1 MVKNIINKSKY
12 AEIIPAYVL
21 KDKQYYHLNINPQE
35 IPDSEMYVVLSHT
48 YDHYPTQEDKDKL
61 YADYLALCKRVR
73 IAEVERYDKSEQVN
87 GLYLAGQH
95 CWLDKATRVGLANSI
110 AIEKAAGKTETTL
123 YLNGTALTIGIEQAQ
138 QMLAALELYALD
150 CYRKTEEHKVTI
162 NALSVI
168 EEVEKYDVTQG
179 YPEKLQFELN

>member
-1 MVKNIINKSKY
+1 MNYAIITIPELSFIT
-12 AEIIPAYVL
+12 AERASNNSYWMRVQLSSYEGIITALETV
-21 KDKQYYHLNINPQE
+21 I
-35 IPDSEMYVVLSHT
+35 
-48 YDHYPTQEDKDKL
+48 DHYPTQEDFDLLYLTHLTKL
-61 YADYLALCKRVR
+61 KKNK

-123 YLNGTALTIGIEQAQ
+123 YLNGIALTIGIEQAQ
-138 QMLAALELYALD
+138 QMLSALELYALD
-150 CYRKTEEHKVTI
+150 CYRKTEEHKATI
-162 NALSVI
+162 NALSII

-179 YPEKLQFELN
+179 YPEKL

>member
-1 MVKNIINKSKY
+1 MMFFCLSRYLKNGPITLKSEQDY
-12 AEIIPAYVL
+12 SLSLIG
-21 KDKQYYHLNINPQE
+21 NPE
-35 IPDSEMYVVLSHT
+35 DL
-48 YDHYPTQEDKDKL
+48 TQEDKDKL

-87 GLYLAGQH
+87 GFYLAGQH

-123 YLNGTALTIGIEQAQ
+123 YLNGVALTIGIEQAQ

-150 CYRKTEEHKVTI
+150 CYRKTEEHKATI
-162 NALSVI
+162 NALNTI
-168 EEVEKYDVTQG
+168 EEVENYDCTQG
-179 YPEKLQFELN
+179 YPEQLHLEV

>member
-1 MVKNIINKSKY
+1 MVKNIIKEY
-12 AEIIPAYVL
+12 AEVVPAF
-21 KDKQYYHLNINPQE
+21 KRGDKEFYTLNINPQKIE
-35 IPDSEMYVVLSHT
+35 GGMYVVLSHT

-87 GLYLAGQH
+87 CLYLAGQH

-123 YLNGTALTIGIEQAQ
+123 YLNGIALTISIDEAR
-138 QMLAALELYALD
+138 QMLSALELYALD
-150 CYRKTEEHKVTI
+150 CYRKTEEHKATI

-168 EEVEKYDVTQG
+168 EDVEKYDVTQG
-179 YPEKLQFELN
+179 YPEKLRFELN

>member
-1 MVKNIINKSKY
+1 MIKDIVNKSEY
-12 AEIIPAYVL
+12 AEITPVYFRNN
-21 KDKQYYHLNINPQE
+21 KQYYHLNINPQE
-35 IPDSEMYVVLSHT
+35 IVDSDMYIVLSHT

-73 IAEVERYDKSEQVN
+73 IAEVERYDKSENVN

-110 AIEKAAGKTETTL
+110 AIEKAAGKIETTL
-123 YLNGTALTIGIEQAQ
+123 YLNGTALTVGIEQAQ

-150 CYRKTEEHKVTI
+150 CYRKTEEHKATI

-168 EEVEKYDVTQG
+168 EEVEQYDVTLG
-179 YPEKLQFELN
+179 YPEQLRLEI

>member
-1 MVKNIINKSKY
+1 MVKNIINKSEY
-12 AEIIPAYVL
+12 TEIVPAFIRNN
-21 KDKQYYHLNINPQE
+21 KQYYHLNINPQD
-35 IPDSEMYVVLSHT
+35 IADSEKMYVVLSHT

-95 CWLDKATRVGLANSI
+95 CWLAKATRVGLANSI

-123 YLNGTALTIGIEQAQ
+123 YLNGIALTIGIDEAQ
-138 QMLAALELYALD
+138 QMLSALELYALD
-150 CYRKTEEHKVTI
+150 CYRKTEEHKATI
-162 NALSVI
+162 NALSII

-179 YPEKLQFELN
+179 YPEKL